1 LQHTVAR
8 DPRLVRACPEPAHQI
23 PTCPWPRPAPEPPG
37 SRWTLAAIRQVCVWL
52 RDYSRSGVW
61 RVLRSLDIHWKRGRQ
76 HVHSPD
82 PDYDAKLARVAAL
95 RDLVAGDPDRQ
106 LLLFQD
112 ELTYYR
118 QPTVGSSYGPAGH
131 PQPLA
136 ELSYARNTATRV
148 VATLNGRTGQVAY
161 LQAGHIG
168 VRELVR
174 CYAALCAQHPTAQR
188 IYLVQDNWPVHF
200 HPDVLAALEPQD
212 NPFPWVYPRHW
223 PTAPSPQARRLDLP
237 IQLVTLPTYASWTN
251 PIEKLWRWLKHDVL
265 HLHPWADDL
274 AELRRQVL
282 AFLDRFA
289 DGSAAL
295 LRYVG
300 LEPAASGLPP

>member
-1 LQHTVAR
+1 M
-8 DPRLVRACPEPAHQI
+8 RACPEPEHRV
-23 PTCPWPRPAPEPPG
+23 PTCPIPRHPPEPPR
-37 SRWTLAAIRQVCVWL
+37 SRWTLADIRQVCVWL
-52 RDYSRSGVW
+52 QGYSRSGVW
-61 RVLRSLDIHWKRGRQ
+61 RVLRGLEIHWKRGRL

-82 PDYDAKLARVAAL
+82 PDYVAKLDRVAAL
-95 RDLVAGDPDRQ
+95 RDRVAGDPDRQ

-112 ELTYYR
+112 EVTYYR
-118 QPTVGSSYGPAGH
+118 QPTVGAGYAPAGR

-136 ELSYARNTATRV
+136 ELSHARNTPTRV
-148 VATLNGRTGQVAY
+148 VATLNCLTGQVAR

-174 CYAALCAQHPTAQR
+174 FYEGLVRQHPSAR
-188 IYLVQDNWPVHF
+188 GIYLVQDNWPVHF
-200 HPDVLAALEPQD
+200 HPDVLAALEPQE
-212 NPFPWVYPRHW
+212 NPFPWVYPRTW
-223 PTAPSPQARRLDLP
+223 PTAPSAQARRLGLP
-237 IQLVTLPTYASWTN
+237 IQLVPLPTYASWTT

-289 DGSAAL
+289 AGSDDL

-300 LEPAASGLPP
+300 LGLPP